1 MSATSAATS
10 VGSFSTTAANFDCCE
25 VMCLVWN
32 IASSCKNQVY
42 TFALKT
48 GISSLMAVPVIGTGS
63 AICNVEFSRVGIV
76 GLTFRIT
83 TNLVYP
89 ILLIAL
95 NIEPRGQ
102 YFRFQNVGL
111 TKFFVGGTSV
121 LSILL
126 VVLPV
131 RRSGLL
137 ICFVD

>member
-32 IASSCKNQVY
+32 IASSCKNQVC

-48 GISSLMAVPVIGTGS
+48 GISSLMAVPVIV
-63 AICNVEFSRVGIV
+63 I
-76 GLTFRIT
+76 LFRIT